1 MKTEKLYETDGM
13 LSSFEATVLSCEK
26 RGDGYAVLL
35 DRTAFFPEG
44 GGQTADTGKIGDA
57 YVTDVQIENDEI
69 LHFTDA
75 PVSGTVNLS
84 LIHISEPTRRS

>member
-1 MKTEKLYETDGM
+1 MKTEKLYESDGM
-13 LSSFEATVLSCEK
+13 LSSFGASVLSCEK

-44 GGQTADTGKIGDA
+44 GGQTADTGRIGDA
-57 YVTDVQIENDEI
+57 HVADVQIENDEI

-75 PVSGTVNLS
+75 PVSGTVDLS
-84 LIHISEPTRRS
+84 LIHI